1 MFGAVS
7 AVLRRVPVAAADG
20 LAGELAGTAVV
31 QSESMRALY
40 AQAAR
45 AAATTI
51 GVLILGETGV
61 GKELLARAVHLRSP
75 RAARPFM
82 GLNCA
87 ALGEQV
93 LEGELFGYERGAFT
107 GAVQARPGLFEAA
120 EGGTVFLDEVG
131 ELPAATQAKL
141 LRVLE
146 ERSLLRIG
154 SRVPRAIDVRFVA
167 ATNRDLDVEVR
178 EGRFRRDLYYR
189 LNAITLV
196 IPPLRERSAEIP
208 ALATAFV
215 AALCRQLDRPPL
227 ALSEEAL
234 RVLRQHAWPGNV
246 RELKNAIERAVV
258 LCAGAT
264 ILAADLP
271 PAVAAGTIPSV
282 VEQPAVD
289 AGPGLPGTIEI
300 DSARFEAQIDSLE
313 RARILD
319 ALERSGGNQTRAAV
333 LLGVSRRTLVSRLG
347 RLGIRRP
354 KKPD

>member
-1 MFGAVS
+1 MHDPAGPTAPGETQQLRRLARESAEITPGDNLMFGAVS

-154 SRVPRAIDVRFVA
+154 SRVRAQSTSDSWLRRIAIWMSRCVRGV
-167 ATNRDLDVEVR
+167 
-178 EGRFRRDLYYR
+178 
-189 LNAITLV
+189 
-196 IPPLRERSAEIP
+196 SAEI
-208 ALATAFV
+208 
-215 AALCRQLDRPPL
+215 
-227 ALSEEAL
+227 S
-234 RVLRQHAWPGNV
+234 
-246 RELKNAIERAVV
+246 
-258 LCAGAT
+258 T
-264 ILAADLP
+264 I
-271 PAVAAGTIPSV
+271 G
-282 VEQPAVD
+282 
-289 AGPGLPGTIEI
+289 
-300 DSARFEAQIDSLE
+300 
-313 RARILD
+313 
-319 ALERSGGNQTRAAV
+319 
-333 LLGVSRRTLVSRLG
+333 
-347 RLGIRRP
+347 
-354 KKPD
+354 